1 MSLKNGTVT
10 TIGRAS
16 MSDHAMIGDVCATS
30 GHVLWVDQDHLQN
43 EITDPTAWRIIDH
56 NVAANADAIVAESN
70 GDSANQP
77 PTLNCDSQRL
87 TWDEYAGF
95 ALRTSNTFSYSPNTG
110 TKTEISHH
118 VNLVGSAPSN
128 DVISSLLTTWPTQDS
143 YRTDVQ
149 LRTDD
154 GRTVL
159 ASETGRAWGPRI
171 GSGVV
176 AWIENPAS
184 GGHSIVAR
192 HYQSDLTLG
201 PVQTIDPTAE
211 NLLRVCGAWIVYVD
225 SQTAR
230 LTLHNM
236 TTSIP
241 LGEADSFFQLGGVGC
256 DSQRVVW
263 ASQGPNGQLT
273 LNTYNLP

>member
-1 MSLKNGTVT
+1 
-10 TIGRAS
+10 
-16 MSDHAMIGDVCATS
+16 MIGDVCATS

-56 NVAANADAIVAESN
+56 NVAANTDAIVAESN

-236 TTSIP
+236 TTSIL